1 MTTRNAPAQT
11 GGNNIDVKET
21 EGEKV
26 DWTKLAHDGDKW
38 RAVVKAIMAIW
49 GP

>member
-1 MTTRNAPAQT
+1 MR
-11 GGNNIDVKET
+11 GNNIDVKET
-21 EGEKV
+21 GGKNV
-26 DWTKLAHDGDKW
+26 DWTNLAHDENKW